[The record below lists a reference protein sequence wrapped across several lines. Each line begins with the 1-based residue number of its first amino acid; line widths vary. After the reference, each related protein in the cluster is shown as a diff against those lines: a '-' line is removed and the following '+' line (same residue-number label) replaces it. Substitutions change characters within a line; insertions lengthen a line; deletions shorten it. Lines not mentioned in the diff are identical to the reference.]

1 MPNYISHGIPLF
13 NIIHTKLRYSLT
25 QLNYD
30 LFKYGLTNDI
40 SCNCGYFCED
50 NHQYMLS
57 CMLYNRQRNVLFETI
72 NHIVNGTVILDLSL
86 LLYGNADLT
95 NVQNE
100 NIFTAV
106 QLYIKKSKRF
116 T

>member
-1 MPNYISHGIPLF
+1 
-13 NIIHTKLRYSLT
+13 
-25 QLNYD
+25 
-30 LFKYGLTNDI
+30 
-40 SCNCGYFCED
+40 
-50 NHQYMLS
+50 MLS

-86 LLYGNADLT
+86 LLNGNADLT

-106 QLYIKKSKRF
+106 QLYIKKSKHF

>member
-1 MPNYISHGIPLF
+1 MYVF
-13 NIIHTKLRYSLT
+13 NS
-25 QLNYD
+25 
-30 LFKYGLTNDI
+30 
-40 SCNCGYFCED
+40 
-50 NHQYMLS
+50 
-57 CMLYNRQRNVLFETI
+57 QRNVLFETI
-72 NHIVNGTVILDLSL
+72 NHIVNGSVILELWL
-86 LLYGNADLT
+86 LLNGNADLT

>member
-1 MPNYISHGIPLF
+1 
-13 NIIHTKLRYSLT
+13 
-25 QLNYD
+25 
-30 LFKYGLTNDI
+30 
-40 SCNCGYFCED
+40 
-50 NHQYMLS
+50 MLS

-86 LLYGNADLT
+86 LLNGNADLT

-106 QLYIKKSKRF
+106 QLYIKKPRVLHKYLKIIIPYNQ
-116 T
+116 

>member
-1 MPNYISHGIPLF
+1 
-13 NIIHTKLRYSLT
+13 
-25 QLNYD
+25 
-30 LFKYGLTNDI
+30 
-40 SCNCGYFCED
+40 
-50 NHQYMLS
+50 MLS

-86 LLYGNADLT
+86 LLNGNADLT